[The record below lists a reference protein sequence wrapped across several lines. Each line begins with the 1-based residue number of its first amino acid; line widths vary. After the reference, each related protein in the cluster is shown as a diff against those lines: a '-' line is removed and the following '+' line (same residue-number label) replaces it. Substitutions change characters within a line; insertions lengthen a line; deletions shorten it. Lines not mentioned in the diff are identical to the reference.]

1 MVGELENIREALLDR
16 QFPGAKDFLPVNI
29 RLQSLERARGVV
41 QVGIG
46 HGWQRN
52 DGMVLRQDD
61 AESLE
66 NTKNLLKLD

>member
-1 MVGELENIREALLDR
+1 MFAHTIQPLHPPRDLHP
-16 QFPGAKDFLPVNI
+16 PGFHVPRADFVH
-29 RLQSLERARGVV
+29 RAGKHHSKV